1 MGRTSGILVVAA
13 AILILLS
20 GPGPMNSASDIATP
34 AAKAKPSA
42 EYSPETAWE
51 LGHTGKG
58 VSICIMDT
66 GTDDSHPSLAG
77 KWLGGVD
84 VSKPETPLTPRDGTF
99 NADDTNGHG
108 TTCAGISMGTGAPDK
123 KYQGTAPDARLVELR
138 IGTIF
143 GAAPG
148 EGPSP
153 VKLYDATLQ
162 GEQWALA
169 HADDKWPSGAGQYQG
184 IDVLSLSWGIDV
196 GGSSDG
202 SDPYSAGLD
211 RLVDAGVIVVVAAGN
226 DGPSNDGFSGLGA
239 ASNVITVGAT
249 DDQDTIERADDIIAS
264 YSSRGPRKDNGDDDP
279 YNELKPDVCAPGTGI
294 TQAEYDRV
302 GDGSGNGYGSR
313 GSGTSYATPL
323 VAGAGA
329 LMLEANRNLT
339 PAIAKE
345 VLRAS
350 AERRGNATEYEL
362 DPFWNRD
369 FGWGMVDAYEA
380 CRMVERIEDM
390 GSVDVGLQSFVTNVT
405 PAGPGNA
412 RAAVLAW
419 NRYGDLDRVELRVDN
434 GSWVRAEPLRT
445 QYGWESALSGLS
457 AGNHTIYTRSLA
469 GKMTSL
475 VSSFRFN
482 VTAGAQ
488 NLHGIPAEI
497 LGWGGGAAAL
507 VAGCALTYLYI
518 RRRVKPASGSA

>member
-1 MGRTSGILVVAA
+1 MMRTSGLVAG
-13 AILILLS
+13 AITFVILLAGL
-20 GPGPMNSASDIATP
+20 GPAGSASDIANP

-42 EYSPETAWE
+42 EYSPRTAWE
-51 LGHTGKG
+51 LGYTGKG

-66 GTDDSHPSLAG
+66 GTDDSHPSLEG
-77 KWLGGVD
+77 KWLGGAD
-84 VSKPETPLTPRDGTF
+84 ASKPETPLTPRDGTF

-108 TTCAGISMGTGAPDK
+108 TTCAGIAMGTGAPEK
-123 KYQGTAPDARLVELR
+123 RYQGTAPDARLVELR

-153 VKLYDATLQ
+153 IKLYDATLQ
-162 GEQWALA
+162 AEQWALA
-169 HADDKWPSGAGQYQG
+169 HRDDKWPSGGGQYAG

-211 RLVDAGVIVVVAAGN
+211 KLVNAGVIAVVAAGN
-226 DGPSNDGFSGLGA
+226 DGPSNDGFTGLGA

-249 DDQDTIERADDIIAS
+249 DDKDTIDRSDDDIAS

-279 YNELKPDVCAPGTGI
+279 YDELKPDVCAPGTGI
-294 TQAEYDRV
+294 TQAEYDRA

-323 VAGAGA
+323 VAGVVAM
-329 LMLEANRNLT
+329 MLEANRDLT

-362 DPFWNRD
+362 DPFWNKD
-369 FGWGMVDAYEA
+369 FGWGVVDAYEA

-390 GSVDVGLQSFVTNVT
+390 GSVDVGLQSFVGNVT
-405 PAGPGNA
+405 PAGPGKA
-412 RAAVLAW
+412 KATLLAW
-419 NRYGDLDRVELRVDN
+419 NRYGDLDRVELRIDN
-434 GSWVRAEPLRT
+434 GSWINARPLKA
-445 QYGWESALSGLS
+445 QYCWTCELSGLS
-457 AGNHTIYTRSLA
+457 FGNHTIYTRSLA
-469 GKMTSL
+469 KNLTSLMTSYQ
-475 VSSFRFN
+475 FN
-482 VTAGAQ
+482 VTSAIQPGT
-488 NLHGIPAEI
+488 GIPEEI
-497 LGWGGGAAAL
+497 WGWVGGTATL
-507 VAGCALTYLYI
+507 VAGCASYLYI
-518 RRRVKPASGSA
+518 RRRRANHATGV

>member
-1 MGRTSGILVVAA
+1 MSGLQAMAVALL
-13 AILILLS
+13 ILIAGLVPT
-20 GPGPMNSASDIATP
+20 GSASDIATP
-34 AAKAKPSA
+34 AAKAKQSQ
-42 EYSPETAWE
+42 EYSPYTAWE
-51 LGHTGKG
+51 LGYSGKG

-84 VSKPETPLTPRDGTF
+84 VSKPDTPLTPRDGSF

-108 TTCAGISMGTGAPDK
+108 TTCAGIAMGTGAPDK

-153 VKLYDATLQ
+153 VKLYDATLL
-162 GEQWALA
+162 GEKWALA
-169 HADDKWPSGAGQYQG
+169 HQDDKWSSGGGQYQG

-196 GGSSDG
+196 GGSADG

-226 DGPSNDGFSGLGA
+226 DGPSNDGFTGLGS

-249 DDQDTIERADDIIAS
+249 DDRDTIERADDIIAS

-279 YNELKPDVCAPGTGI
+279 YNELKPDVSAPGTGI
-294 TQAEYDRV
+294 TQAEFDRV

-323 VAGAGA
+323 VAGVVA
-329 LMLEANRNLT
+329 LMLEANRDLT

-350 AERRGNATEYEL
+350 AERRENATFYEL
-362 DPFWNRD
+362 DPFWNKD

-380 CRMVERIEDM
+380 CRIVERITDM
-390 GSVDVGLQSFVTNVT
+390 NAIDVGLQSFVDNLTSDGQGAVNV
-405 PAGPGNA
+405 
-412 RAAVLAW
+412 RLLAW
-419 NRYGDLDRVELRVDN
+419 NRYGDMDRVELRVDN
-434 GSWVRAEPLRT
+434 GSWVKARP
-445 QYGWESALSGLS
+445 LS
-457 AGNHTIYTRSLA
+457 AQYCWTCQLQGISPGNHTIYTRSLA
-469 GKMTSL
+469 GNMSSL
-475 VSSFRFN
+475 VTSFQFN
-482 VTAGAQ
+482 VTSGGQPKA
-488 NLHGIPAEI
+488 GIPGAVW
-497 LGWGGGAAAL
+497 GWAGGAATV
-507 VAGCALTYLYI
+507 VAGAASYIYL
-518 RRRVKPASGSA
+518 RKRQRAGKPAET